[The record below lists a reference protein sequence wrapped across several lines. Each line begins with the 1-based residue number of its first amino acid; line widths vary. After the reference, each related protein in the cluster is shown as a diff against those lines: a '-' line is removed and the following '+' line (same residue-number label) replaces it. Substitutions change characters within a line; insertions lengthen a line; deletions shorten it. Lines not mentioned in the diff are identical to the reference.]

1 MKNFTATLA
10 FCLLLI
16 SAAFAQDGFTPPDY
30 DAIEKATSDKDSKF
44 YYPKLFKRY
53 KDNDTTLDNKEFRM
67 LYFGYFY
74 HDPSVSNNNMSFLTS
89 GLNDSI
95 RVYKNRDSLN
105 KEEYKKLLS
114 WTSSLLEANPFDLR
128 KLYDMAELYSV
139 LGDSVAAK
147 PYIFKVRQL
156 LRTITSTGDG
166 LTCNTAYHVTAISH
180 EYFVLSVFGFQS
192 SGQTLTQDQCDYH
205 KLADNQEGL
214 EGLYFD
220 VKQLFMGYSRM
231 FKDVKPTVPQNKKAK
246 KKKSGK

>member
-1 MKNFTATLA
+1 M
-10 FCLLLI
+10 
-16 SAAFAQDGFTPPDY
+16 
-30 DAIEKATSDKDSKF
+30 
-44 YYPKLFKRY
+44 
-53 KDNDTTLDNKEFRM
+53 
-67 LYFGYFY
+67 
-74 HDPSVSNNNMSFLTS
+74 V
-89 GLNDSI
+89 
-95 RVYKNRDSLN
+95 
-105 KEEYKKLLS
+105 
-114 WTSSLLEANPFDLR
+114 
-128 KLYDMAELYSV
+128 ELYSV